1 MELVE
6 IILFGSLQF
15 TDIDVLAQKYRL
27 GWVVPLVGTPS
38 CTPKGCG
45 LNSHSGLIPRC
56 KFGPYLGHVGEATYQ
71 CLSPSLKSINIL
83 LKKKK
88 YEGKTKTTGP
98 LKAEVQSALESRS
111 AGLASYPFP
120 VTQP

>member
-45 LNSHSGLIPRC
+45 LDSHSGLIPRFQVWSL
-56 KFGPYLGHVGEATYQ
+56 FGARRRGN
-71 CLSPSLKSINIL
+71 LSMFISFSQINKHT
-83 LKKKK
+83 LKKK
-88 YEGKTKTTGP
+88 EI
-98 LKAEVQSALESRS
+98 
-111 AGLASYPFP
+111 
-120 VTQP
+120 